1 MFVWQVKKK
10 QNKKTHIVSLFFL
23 LIHSLQASATLIY
36 NVIEFGSFSRSKK
49 QKKKTGRREG
59 NAQTTVKQ
67 KKILRQE
74 STINFRLQASNLL
87 CQGHFFW
94 VPRNFSQEQLHIDI
108 AKKIIKKTHPLVVV
122 LGARSNIQTE
132 KQPPFRE
139 RKRVFSYCS

>member
-10 QNKKTHIVSLFFL
+10 QNKKTRIVSLFFL

-67 KKILRQE
+67 QKNIRTRQE

-87 CQGHFFW
+87 RQGHFFW

-108 AKKIIKKTHPLVVV
+108 AKQNKNASLGCCFGSPIEHPNRKT
-122 LGARSNIQTE
+122 AAI
-132 KQPPFRE
+132 
-139 RKRVFSYCS
+139 